1 MSGGLERAR
10 GHLAAAAAEAEAACR
25 AWGVWADEVRERAE
39 RRLGIGP
46 CEAGAC
52 SDPEYAAA
60 LDAGGSF
67 LEAARVMAVLLA
79 ACETRA
85 VSLVTGGFAGPGC
98 PGPGT
103 AIGSPRS

>member
-1 MSGGLERAR
+1 VSGGLKCAR
-10 GHLAAAAAEAEAACR
+10 GHLAAAAGEAEAACR

-39 RRLGIGP
+39 QRLGIGP

-67 LEAARVMAVLLA
+67 IEAARVMAALLA
-79 ACETRA
+79 ACQSGRA
-85 VSLVTGGFAGPGC
+85 VPVRGDSPGLGWLAG
-98 PGPGT
+98 GT
-103 AIGSPRS
+103 AIGSPHS